1 MNGTSPAPHDHHH
14 SMPHPAEVSVTGH
27 SKQAMT
33 GHAGHLR
40 EHQDWQG
47 RVRRGD
53 GYRVNIDLDARE
65 VSAID
70 LVVNEMPRGRH
81 RRRGQLVLSGGNGEF
96 VYLRGDRQDDD
107 RLVPIA
113 WEGEGEGEG
122 EGADD

>member
-1 MNGTSPAPHDHHH
+1 
-14 SMPHPAEVSVTGH
+14 
-27 SKQAMT
+27 MT
-33 GHAGHLR
+33 I
-40 EHQDWQG
+40 E
-47 RVRRGD
+47 
-53 GYRVNIDLDARE
+53 LDAQE

-107 RLVPIA
+107 GPVPIA
-113 WEGEGEGEG
+113 WGGEGEG